1 MVYIL
6 EDAQEAVKEISQD
19 FHKDTVYTSAF
30 FHSLILEQLG
40 QATHSYMREGRHA
53 EDIEEDIADVILCCL
68 AYFNWL
74 EEDASEAFERSL
86 EKHREIVR
94 KLKAEGAET

>member
-40 QATHSYMREGRHA
+40 QATHSYMREVGTPR
-53 EDIEEDIADVILCCL
+53 ISKRI
-68 AYFNWL
+68 
-74 EEDASEAFERSL
+74 SR
-86 EKHREIVR
+86 
-94 KLKAEGAET
+94 T